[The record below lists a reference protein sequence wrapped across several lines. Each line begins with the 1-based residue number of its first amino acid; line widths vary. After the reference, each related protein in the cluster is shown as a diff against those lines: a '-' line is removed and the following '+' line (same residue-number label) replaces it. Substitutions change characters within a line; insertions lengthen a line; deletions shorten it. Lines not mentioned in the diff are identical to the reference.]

1 MKFSLYRCIW
11 VLAGGGVV
19 LSGFLATLISWQP
32 EAHVSF
38 LNVGPG
44 DATFITTDEGHR
56 ILYDC
61 GDTGSST
68 VKALY
73 DKIHPLARRIDL
85 MIVSHGD
92 RDHYGGC
99 FEVLEHFEVDKVM
112 INGTRK
118 EEDSLYEEFLHTADQ
133 DAELIPGFRGT
144 EIDLGSRSI
153 QVLHPSSQNW
163 GEQRDKDNE
172 NSIVLHLQSDRQ
184 DIGLLGD
191 ASKATEQDIIKE
203 FPDLEWDVFQ
213 VAHHGSDT
221 STSQDLLE
229 GVQPEIGVISVSRNN
244 QYGHPDEAV
253 IQRLKKNEIQIHH
266 TYEQKSLDFM
276 W

>member
-1 MKFSLYRCIW
+1 MKFSPQRFIW

-19 LSGFLATLISWQP
+19 LSGFLGTLISWQP
-32 EAHVSF
+32 EAEVSF
-38 LNVGPG
+38 LNVGRG
-44 DATFITTDEGHR
+44 DATFITTEHGHR

-68 VKALY
+68 VEALY
-73 DKIHPLARRIDL
+73 DQLHPLARRIDV
-85 MIVSHGD
+85 MIVSHSD

-118 EEDSLYEEFLHTADQ
+118 EEDSLYEEFLHTAAQ

-172 NSIVLHLQSDRQ
+172 NSIVLHLQSDKQ
-184 DIGLLGD
+184 NIGLLGD
-191 ASKATEQDIIKE
+191 ALASTEQEIIQE
-203 FPDLEWDVFQ
+203 FPDMEWNVFQ
-213 VAHHGSDT
+213 VAHHGSNT

-229 GVQPEIGVISVSRNN
+229 GVQPEIGIISVSRNN
-244 QYGHPDEAV
+244 QYGHPHQDV
-253 IQRLKKNEIQIHH
+253 TDRLKENQIEIFR
-266 TYEQKSLDFM
+266 TYEQKSLDFT